1 MSQNIVPQNLNEEF
15 VQEQVVQEVVQEQVV
30 QEQVVQEVM
39 DPETDCN
46 VCFTAIETRW
56 VGHNCDHELC
66 ETCFLRIIETSDK
79 CPMCREQLS
88 YIPPK
93 NIIIQNSIQYNI
105 NNQYIHNFT
114 LNTFNYD
121 DLRQIEIIFES
132 EI

>member
-1 MSQNIVPQNLNEEF
+1 
-15 VQEQVVQEVVQEQVV
+15 
-30 QEQVVQEVM
+30 M
-39 DPETDCN
+39 DPETDCP
-46 VCFTAIETRW
+46 VCFMAMETRH
-56 VGHNCDHELC
+56 VGHNCAHELC
-66 ETCFLRIIETSDK
+66 ETCFLRIIETTDK
-79 CPMCREQLS
+79 CPICREQLS

-105 NNQYIHNFT
+105 NNQYIHDFT